1 MMGAKPLTER
11 PMPKLRSRKSPTTAA
26 TTTPDDSELF
36 SSDALDADAD
46 DATPGPLRSESW
58 ITLQTRQ
65 AQRLVTGRR
74 AEDGTPGI
82 VGLTRFAALLRPLWN
97 AARADDP
104 WADWWLLRV
113 HDAIELGHQELDA
126 LLEYINRLLKQTPN
140 VSVTVAVSI
149 EPLKVPL
156 TFTNPYAFRGA
167 YLLAKFDDLVRAVL
181 TAKHVAMADRSSA
194 ERLIA
199 DGGRQVR
206 RAYNAA
212 LGYRFLGITRDD
224 ARLMTARIMEA
235 EAHMGT
241 LPSDILDA
249 KLRAPFA
256 PEIARA
262 ARGMSM
268 SASAVLKLRKSMPV
282 AVESAPADGATGP
295 EAVTERVAAAS

>member
-1 MMGAKPLTER
+1 
-11 PMPKLRSRKSPTTAA
+11 MPKARSLKTPMVPSASG
-26 TTTPDDSELF
+26 TTTPDDADVLATE
-36 SSDALDADAD
+36 ALEADAD
-46 DATPGPLRSESW
+46 EASPGPLRSESW

-82 VGLTRFAALLRPLWN
+82 VGLTRFAAMLRPLWN

-113 HDAIELGHQELDA
+113 HDAIEQGQQELDA
-126 LLEYINRLLKQTPN
+126 LLEHVNRLLKQTPN

-181 TAKHVAMADRSSA
+181 TAKHVAMVDRSNS

-224 ARLMTARIMEA
+224 ARLMTARIKEA
-235 EAHMGT
+235 EAQMGA
-241 LPSDILDA
+241 LPQEILDS

-256 PEIARA
+256 PDIARA
-262 ARGMSM
+262 TRGMSM
-268 SASAVLKLRKSMPV
+268 SAAAVLKLRKP
-282 AVESAPADGATGP
+282 ASAAADSASADGATGP
-295 EAVTERVAAAS
+295 EAVTERVAAGSP

>member
-1 MMGAKPLTER
+1 MPRTRGRKTPETQIRDPAAEVETEE
-11 PMPKLRSRKSPTTAA
+11 AV
-26 TTTPDDSELF
+26 DSVAGEA
-36 SSDALDADAD
+36 S
-46 DATPGPLRSESW
+46 PGPLRSESW

-82 VGLTRFAALLRPLWN
+82 VGLTRFAAMLRPLWN

-113 HDAIELGHQELDA
+113 HDAIEQGHQELDA
-126 LLEYINRLLKQTPN
+126 LLGHVTGLLQQTPN

-167 YLLAKFDDLVRAVL
+167 YLLAKFDDLIRSLL
-181 TAKHVAMADRSSA
+181 TARHVAMLDRDGS

-212 LGYRFLGITRDD
+212 LGYRFLGVTRDD
-224 ARLMTARIMEA
+224 ARLMTARIKEA
-235 EAHMGT
+235 EAQMGV
-241 LPSDILDA
+241 LPPEILEA
-249 KLRAPFA
+249 KLRAAFA
-256 PEIARA
+256 PEIARSS
-262 ARGMSM
+262 RGMSM
-268 SASAVLKLRKSMPV
+268 SAAAVLKLRKPAAGVVV
-282 AVESAPADGATGP
+282 ATDGATDS
-295 EAVTERVAAAS
+295 EALTARVVGESS

>member
-1 MMGAKPLTER
+1 
-11 PMPKLRSRKSPTTAA
+11 MPKTRSRKSPTASTTA
-26 TTTPDDSELF
+26 TTDDADLLGSE
-36 SSDALDADAD
+36 ALDADAD
-46 DATPGPLRSESW
+46 EASPGPLRSESW

-82 VGLTRFAALLRPLWN
+82 VGLTRFAAMLRPLWN

-126 LLEYINRLLKQTPN
+126 LLEHVNRLLKQTPN

-167 YLLAKFDDLVRAVL
+167 YLLAKFDDLVCAVL
-181 TAKHVAMADRSSA
+181 TAKHVAMVDRSSA

-224 ARLMTARIMEA
+224 ARLMTARIKEA
-235 EAHMGT
+235 EAQMGA
-241 LPSDILDA
+241 LPPDILDA

-268 SASAVLKLRKSMPV
+268 SASAVVKLRKSKPA

-295 EAVTERVAAAS
+295 EVLTERDAAASL

>member
-1 MMGAKPLTER
+1 MTR
-11 PMPKLRSRKSPTTAA
+11 TRSRK
-26 TTTPDDSELF
+26 TPAPVASGADTD
-36 SSDALDADAD
+36 LDADAAL
-46 DATPGPLRSESW
+46 DAAPDELSPGPLRSESW

-82 VGLTRFAALLRPLWN
+82 VGLTRFAAMLRPLWN

-104 WADWWLLRV
+104 WADWWLVRV
-113 HDAIELGHQELDA
+113 HDAIEQGHQELDA
-126 LLEYINRLLKQTPN
+126 MLEHVSRLLKQTPN

-167 YLLAKFDDLVRAVL
+167 YLLAKFDDLIRSVL
-181 TAKHVAMADRSSA
+181 TARHVAMLDRDGS

-212 LGYRFLGITRDD
+212 LGYRFLGLTRED
-224 ARLMTARIMEA
+224 ARLMTARIKEA
-235 EAHMGT
+235 EAQMGA
-241 LPSDILDA
+241 LPAEILDA
-249 KLRAPFA
+249 KLRAAFA
-256 PEIARA
+256 PEIARPN
-262 ARGMSM
+262 RGMSM
-268 SASAVLKLRKSMPV
+268 SAAAVLKLRKP
-282 AVESAPADGATGP
+282 AESSAHDGASDS
-295 EAVTERVAAAS
+295 ESLTERVVGEPS

>member
-1 MMGAKPLTER
+1 
-11 PMPKLRSRKSPTTAA
+11 MPKALVKNPAPAAKSPSPESLEVVEDLGA
-26 TTTPDDSELF
+26 DDS
-36 SSDALDADAD
+36 S
-46 DATPGPLRSESW
+46 PGPLRSESW

-65 AQRLVTGRR
+65 AQRLVSGRR

-82 VGLTRFAALLRPLWN
+82 VGLTRFASMLRPLWT

-104 WADWWLLRV
+104 WADWWLLKV

-126 LLEYINRLLKQTPN
+126 LLEHVSGLLKKTPN
-140 VSVTVAVSI
+140 VSVTMAVSI

-181 TAKHVAMADRSSA
+181 TARHVAMLDRDSS

-212 LGYRFLGITRDD
+212 LGYRFLAISRED
-224 ARLMTARIMEA
+224 ARLMTARIKEA
-235 EAHMGT
+235 EAQMGA
-241 LPSDILDA
+241 LPQDIIDA

-256 PEIARA
+256 PDIARP

-268 SASAVLKLRKSMPV
+268 SAAAVVKLRKSKTKT
-282 AVESAPADGATGP
+282 APEATPSADGASGDD
-295 EAVTERVAAAS
+295 ALTERVAEAPATAL

>member
-1 MMGAKPLTER
+1 
-11 PMPKLRSRKSPTTAA
+11 MPKARSLKKPAVPSATG
-26 TTTPDDSELF
+26 TTTLDDADVLSTEAVE
-36 SSDALDADAD
+36 SDADEAS
-46 DATPGPLRSESW
+46 PGPLRSESW

-82 VGLTRFAALLRPLWN
+82 VGLTRFAAMLRPLWN

-113 HDAIELGHQELDA
+113 HDAIEQGQQELDA
-126 LLEYINRLLKQTPN
+126 LLEHVNRLLKQTPN

-181 TAKHVAMADRSSA
+181 TAKHVAMTDRNSS
-194 ERLIA
+194 ERLIS

-224 ARLMTARIMEA
+224 ARLMTARIKEA
-235 EAHMGT
+235 EAQMGG
-241 LPSDILDA
+241 LPPEILDA

-256 PEIARA
+256 PDIARA
-262 ARGMSM
+262 TRGMSM
-268 SASAVLKLRKSMPV
+268 SAAAVLKLRKPAS
-282 AVESAPADGATGP
+282 AAADSAPADGSTGP
-295 EAVTERVAAAS
+295 EAVTERVAAGSP

>member
-1 MMGAKPLTER
+1 
-11 PMPKLRSRKSPTTAA
+11 MPKARKPKIPSST
-26 TTTPDDSELF
+26 
-36 SSDALDADAD
+36 SDADLEPDALPQEAEADAQAD
-46 DATPGPLRSESW
+46 EATPGPLRSESW

-65 AQRLVTGRR
+65 AQRLVSGRR
-74 AEDGTPGI
+74 AEDNTPGI
-82 VGLTRFAALLRPLWN
+82 VGLTRFASMLRPLWN

-126 LLEYINRLLKQTPN
+126 LLEHVNKQLKQTPN

-167 YLLAKFDDLVRAVL
+167 YLLAKFDDLVRSVL
-181 TAKHVAMADRSSA
+181 TARHVAMLDRDSS
-194 ERLIA
+194 ERLMA

-212 LGYRFLGITRDD
+212 LGYRFLGISRDD
-224 ARLMTARIMEA
+224 ARLMTARIKEA
-235 EAHMGT
+235 EAQMGV
-241 LPSDILDA
+241 LPQDILDA

-256 PEIARA
+256 PEIARP
-262 ARGMSM
+262 ARGMGM
-268 SASAVLKLRKSMPV
+268 SASAVVKTRKSKL
-282 AVESAPADGATGP
+282 AIVEVPITEGASDGATGA
-295 EAVTERVAAAS
+295 EAVTERVAAAPP

>member
-1 MMGAKPLTER
+1 
-11 PMPKLRSRKSPTTAA
+11 MPKAPKKTAA
-26 TTTPDDSELF
+26 ISAETAPDASELLETVPG
-36 SSDALDADAD
+36 DD
-46 DATPGPLRSESW
+46 DASPGPLRSESW

-65 AQRLVTGRR
+65 AQRLVGGRR

-82 VGLTRFAALLRPLWN
+82 VGLTRFASMLRPLWN

-104 WADWWLLRV
+104 WADWWLLKV
-113 HDAIELGHQELDA
+113 HDAIEQGHQELDV
-126 LLEYINRLLKQTPN
+126 LLEHVSGLLKKTPN
-140 VSVTVAVSI
+140 VSVTMAVSI

-181 TAKHVAMADRSSA
+181 TARHVAMLDRDSS

-206 RAYNAA
+206 RAYNSA
-212 LGYRFLGITRDD
+212 LGYRFLAISRED
-224 ARLMTARIMEA
+224 ARLMTARIKEA
-235 EAHMGT
+235 EAQMGA
-241 LPSDILDA
+241 LPPDILES

-256 PEIARA
+256 PEIARP

-268 SASAVLKLRKSMPV
+268 SAAAVVKLRKSK
-282 AVESAPADGATGP
+282 AKSVEPALASDGATGG
-295 EAVTERVAAAS
+295 EALTVRVAEGPATAL

>member
-1 MMGAKPLTER
+1 
-11 PMPKLRSRKSPTTAA
+11 MPRTRSRKIPTTVAA
-26 TTTPDDSELF
+26 EGAAD
-36 SSDALDADAD
+36 LDADAAL
-46 DATPGPLRSESW
+46 DAATDELSPGPLRSESW

-82 VGLTRFAALLRPLWN
+82 VGLTRFAAMLRPLWN

-104 WADWWLLRV
+104 WADWWLVRV
-113 HDAIELGHQELDA
+113 HDAIEQGHQELDA
-126 LLEYINRLLKQTPN
+126 MLEHVNRLLKQTPN

-167 YLLAKFDDLVRAVL
+167 YLLAKFDDLIRVVL
-181 TAKHVAMADRSSA
+181 TARHVAMLDRDGS

-212 LGYRFLGITRDD
+212 LGYRFLGVTRDD
-224 ARLMTARIMEA
+224 ARLMTARIKEA
-235 EAHMGT
+235 EAQMGV
-241 LPSDILDA
+241 LPAEILEA
-249 KLRAPFA
+249 TLRAAFA
-256 PEIARA
+256 PEIARPG
-262 ARGMSM
+262 RGMSM
-268 SASAVLKLRKSMPV
+268 SAAAVMKLRKP
-282 AVESAPADGATGP
+282 AAGSAHDGATDP
-295 EAVTERVAAAS
+295 EALTERVVVEPS

>member
-1 MMGAKPLTER
+1 
-11 PMPKLRSRKSPTTAA
+11 MPKVRSRKSPTTAA
-26 TTTPDDSELF
+26 TTTPDDAELF

-46 DATPGPLRSESW
+46 EATPGPLRSESW
-58 ITLQTRQ
+58 IILQTRQ

-82 VGLTRFAALLRPLWN
+82 VGLTRFAAMLRPLWN

-126 LLEYINRLLKQTPN
+126 LLDYVNRLLKQTPN

-206 RAYNAA
+206 RAYNTA

-235 EAHMGT
+235 EAQMGT

-262 ARGMSM
+262 GRGMSM
-268 SASAVLKLRKSMPV
+268 SASAVLKLRKSKPV

>member
-1 MMGAKPLTER
+1 
-11 PMPKLRSRKSPTTAA
+11 MPKASRRKAPASATTA
-26 TTTPDDSELF
+26 TPDDAELLTSEAL
-36 SSDALDADAD
+36 DLDADEAS
-46 DATPGPLRSESW
+46 PGPLRSESW

-82 VGLTRFAALLRPLWN
+82 VGLTRFAAMLRPLWN

-126 LLEYINRLLKQTPN
+126 LLEHVNRLLKQTPN

-167 YLLAKFDDLVRAVL
+167 YLLAKFDDLVRSVL
-181 TAKHVAMADRSSA
+181 TAKHVAMVDRSSA

-212 LGYRFLGITRDD
+212 LGYRFLALTRDD
-224 ARLMTARIMEA
+224 ARLMTARTKEA
-235 EAHMGT
+235 EAQMGT
-241 LPSDILDA
+241 LPPDILDA

-268 SASAVLKLRKSMPV
+268 SASAVLKLRKPKAGTADSG
-282 AVESAPADGATGP
+282 PADGATGP
-295 EAVTERVAAAS
+295 EAVTERVAATAL

>member
-1 MMGAKPLTER
+1 
-11 PMPKLRSRKSPTTAA
+11 MPKVPKKNAASLAETA
-26 TTTPDDSELF
+26 PDASELLEAVPG
-36 SSDALDADAD
+36 DD
-46 DATPGPLRSESW
+46 DASPGPLRSESW

-65 AQRLVTGRR
+65 AQRLVGGRR

-82 VGLTRFAALLRPLWN
+82 VGLTRFASMLRPLWN

-104 WADWWLLRV
+104 WADWWLLKV
-113 HDAIELGHQELDA
+113 HDAIEQGHQELDA
-126 LLEYINRLLKQTPN
+126 LLEHVSVLLKKTPN
-140 VSVTVAVSI
+140 VSVTMAVSI

-181 TAKHVAMADRSSA
+181 TARHVAMLDRDSS

-212 LGYRFLGITRDD
+212 LGYRFLAISRED
-224 ARLMTARIMEA
+224 ARLMTARIKEA
-235 EAHMGT
+235 EAQMGA
-241 LPSDILDA
+241 LPADILDA

-256 PEIARA
+256 PEIARP

-268 SASAVLKLRKSMPV
+268 SAAAVVKLRKGKAKS
-282 AVESAPADGATGP
+282 VEPAPASDGATGS
-295 EAVTERVAAAS
+295 EALTERVAEGPATAL

>member
-1 MMGAKPLTER
+1 
-11 PMPKLRSRKSPTTAA
+11 MPRSRGSKTPATPTRDPAA
-26 TTTPDDSELF
+26 EVETEEAVNSIAGEA
-36 SSDALDADAD
+36 S
-46 DATPGPLRSESW
+46 PGPLRSESW

-82 VGLTRFAALLRPLWN
+82 VGLTRFAAMLRPLWN

-113 HDAIELGHQELDA
+113 HDAIEQGHQELDA
-126 LLEYINRLLKQTPN
+126 LLGHVTGLLQQTPN

-167 YLLAKFDDLVRAVL
+167 YLLAKFDDLIRSVL
-181 TAKHVAMADRSSA
+181 TARHVAMLDRDGS

-199 DGGRQVR
+199 EGGRQVR

-224 ARLMTARIMEA
+224 ARLMTARIKEA
-235 EAHMGT
+235 EAQMGV
-241 LPSDILDA
+241 LPLEILEA
-249 KLRAPFA
+249 KLRAAFA
-256 PEIARA
+256 PEIARSS
-262 ARGMSM
+262 RGMSM
-268 SASAVLKLRKSMPV
+268 SAAAVLKLRKPV
-282 AVESAPADGATGP
+282 TAAVSAASDGATDS
-295 EAVTERVAAAS
+295 EALTERVVGESS

>member
-1 MMGAKPLTER
+1 MT
-11 PMPKLRSRKSPTTAA
+11 RSRSGKKSITGPAQDGSEHHPEEMLDSA
-26 TTTPDDSELF
+26 FDDLS
-36 SSDALDADAD
+36 
-46 DATPGPLRSESW
+46 PGPLRSESW

-82 VGLTRFAALLRPLWN
+82 VGLTRFAAMLRPLWN

-104 WADWWLLRV
+104 WADWWLVRV
-113 HDAIELGHQELDA
+113 HDAIEQGHQELDA
-126 LLEYINRLLKQTPN
+126 MLEHVSRLLKQTPN

-167 YLLAKFDDLVRAVL
+167 YLLAKFDDLIRSVL
-181 TAKHVAMADRSSA
+181 TARHVAMLDRDGS

-212 LGYRFLGITRDD
+212 LGYRFLGLTRED
-224 ARLMTARIMEA
+224 ARLVTARIKEA
-235 EAHMGT
+235 EAQMGA
-241 LPSDILDA
+241 LPAEILDA
-249 KLRAPFA
+249 KLRAAFA
-256 PEIARA
+256 PEIARPS
-262 ARGMSM
+262 RGMRM
-268 SASAVLKLRKSMPV
+268 SAAAVLKLRTPL
-282 AVESAPADGATGP
+282 ESSTHDGATDAEP
-295 EAVTERVAAAS
+295 LTERVIGEAP